1 MSVTAAKTPD
11 DRELLEA
18 FIRDNSETAFRCLVE
33 RHARW
38 MFAAAFRQL
47 RDRQLAED
55 AAQAAFIIL
64 LQKAK
69 AMPSNA
75 KFSSWLF
82 SSLQFTVKNL
92 QRARRRRH
100 FHELRAAVEQNLNHI
115 SNSSPAHDDLTDRL
129 DNAVASLSSTNRAT
143 ILLRFYQN
151 LPFDQ
156 IGRSLGI
163 SEAAARK
170 RTHRAIHALRQKLGA
185 DTDSGAIELGAAFGL
200 DHSPAAL
207 THTITSGALAAKSGA
222 AVSATILTATKGSL
236 FFMVATK
243 AKIAAAV
250 VIVAF
255 LAVPGTIVAI
265 HYAPTLFV
273 DTPATEPS
281 SADSASRNQAKP
293 VETHQAAEPWQVED
307 ISSDTVGRLPP
318 EVRIVPTKFPH
329 SQNSRIAGVAPGI
342 EKFVGIRV
350 RVRDIAQVA
359 YDSFAQRTVFVGPE
373 PLDRYDFV
381 STLPK
386 DSSLALQKELAET
399 LGFVAHRETRMT
411 DVLLLRVKNPNAAG
425 LRPPTNGPIYNAQVD
440 GDTDSITWDNQPLS
454 RAQQLLEVFCKMP
467 VIDETSLKENFSI
480 SVKWK
485 DLGNR
490 DPNHDAMKKAL
501 LHTLGLELIPSRAPI
516 EMLIVEKAAK

>member
-1 MSVTAAKTPD
+1 MSVTAATTPD

-18 FIRDNSETAFRCLVE
+18 FVRENSEDAFRRLIE

-69 AMPSNA
+69 TMPSNA
-75 KFSSWLF
+75 KISSWLF
-82 SSLQFTVKNL
+82 STLQFTVKNL

-100 FHELRAAVEQNLNHI
+100 FHELRAAAARDLNHE
-115 SNSSPAHDDLTDRL
+115 SSSTPAHNDLTDRL
-129 DNAVASLSSTNRAT
+129 DIAVAALSSSNRAA

-156 IGRSLGI
+156 IGRSLGV

-170 RTHRAIHALRQKLGA
+170 RTHRAIHALRRKLGVNA
-185 DTDSGAIELGAAFGL
+185 NPDSIALGATFGL

-207 THTITSGALAAKSGA
+207 THTIMSGALAAKAGA
-222 AVSATILTATKGSL
+222 AIPATILTATKGSL
-236 FFMVATK
+236 FFMAATK
-243 AKIAAAV
+243 AKIIAAV
-250 VIVAF
+250 VVVAF

-265 HYAPTLFV
+265 HYAPSLFT
-273 DTPATEPS
+273 DSPATEPS
-281 SADSASRNQAKP
+281 STGSASQNQGKP
-293 VETHQAAEPWQVED
+293 VEADQTAEPWQVED
-307 ISSDTVGRLPP
+307 ISSYTVGRLAP

-350 RVRDIAQVA
+350 QVRDIAQVA

-386 DSSLALQKELAET
+386 DSSLALQKGLAET

-411 DVLLLRVKNPNAAG
+411 DVLLLRVKHPNAAG

-454 RAQQLLEVFCKMP
+454 RAPQLLEVFCKMP
-467 VIDETSLKENFSI
+467 VIDETGLKENFSI
-480 SVKWK
+480 QVKWK
-485 DLGNR
+485 DLGEH
-490 DPNHDAMKKAL
+490 DPNHTEMKKAL
-501 LHTLGLELIPSRAPI
+501 LTTLGLELVPSRSPV
-516 EMLIVEKAAK
+516 EMLIVEKIPK

>member
-1 MSVTAAKTPD
+1 MSVTAATTPD

-18 FIRDNSETAFRCLVE
+18 FVRENSEDAFRRLVE

-38 MFAAAFRQL
+38 MFATAFRQL

-82 SSLQFTVKNL
+82 STLQFTVKNL
-92 QRARRRRH
+92 RRARRRLR
-100 FHELRAAVEQNLNHI
+100 FHELRAAAQQDSNHI
-115 SNSSPAHDDLTDRL
+115 SDSAPAQNDLTDRL
-129 DNAVASLSSTNRAT
+129 DNAVAALSSSNRAT

-170 RTHRAIHALRQKLGA
+170 RTHRAIRALRQKLGV
-185 DTDSGAIELGAAFGL
+185 DTDPAAIALGAAFGL

-236 FFMVATK
+236 FFMIATK
-243 AKIAAAV
+243 VKIAAAV

-265 HYAPTLFV
+265 HYAPTLFA
-273 DTPATEPS
+273 DSPTTNPSPATPASPPPAKIVE
-281 SADSASRNQAKP
+281 ARQAS
-293 VETHQAAEPWQVED
+293 ESWQVED
-307 ISSDTVGRLPP
+307 ISSYTVGRLAP

-329 SQNSRIAGVAPGI
+329 SQNSRVAGVAPGI

-350 RVRDIAQVA
+350 QVRDIAQVA

-373 PLDRYDFV
+373 PMDRYDFV

-399 LGFVAHRETRMT
+399 LGFVAHRESRMT
-411 DVLLLRVKNPNAAG
+411 DVLLLKVKIPNAKG
-425 LRPPTNGPIYNAQVD
+425 LRPPTNGPIFNAQVD

-454 RAQQLLEVFCKMP
+454 RAPQLLEVFCKMP
-467 VIDETSLKENFSI
+467 VIDETGLKGNFSI
-480 SVKWK
+480 NVKWK
-485 DLGNR
+485 DLGDR
-490 DPNHDAMKKAL
+490 DPNHDAINKAL
-501 LHTLGLELIPSRAPI
+501 LNTLGLELVPSRAPV
-516 EMLIVEKAAK
+516 EMLIVEKVAK

>member
-1 MSVTAAKTPD
+1 MSVTAATTPD

-18 FIRDNSETAFRCLVE
+18 FVREHSEIAFRCLVE

-69 AMPSNA
+69 AMPTNA

-82 SSLQFTVKNL
+82 RTLQFTVKNL

-100 FHELRAAVEQNLNHI
+100 FHELRAAAQQESNRISGSAPAQN
-115 SNSSPAHDDLTDRL
+115 DLSDHL
-129 DNAVASLSSTNRAT
+129 DTAVASLSSSNRAA

-156 IGRSLGI
+156 MGRSLGI

-170 RTHRAIHALRQKLGA
+170 RTHRAVDALRQKLGVN
-185 DTDSGAIELGAAFGL
+185 TDPDAIAIGAAFGL
-200 DHSPAAL
+200 QHSPAAL
-207 THTITSGALAAKSGA
+207 IQTIATGVFAAKAGA
-222 AVSATILTATKGSL
+222 VIPATILTATKGTL
-236 FFMVATK
+236 FFMAATK
-243 AKIAAAV
+243 AKIIAAV
-250 VIVAF
+250 IILAF
-255 LAVPGTIVAI
+255 LAVPGTLVAI
-265 HYAPTLFV
+265 HYAPTLFA
-273 DTPATEPS
+273 DAPTTEPAAGAPAQQPS
-281 SADSASRNQAKP
+281 KPTGAKQ
-293 VETHQAAEPWQVED
+293 TGEPWQDEK

-318 EVRIVPTKFPH
+318 EVRIVPTRFPH

-350 RVRDIAQVA
+350 QVRDIAQVA
-359 YDSFAQRTVFVGPE
+359 YGSFAQRTAFVGPE
-373 PLDRYDFV
+373 PLERYDFV

-386 DSSLALQKELAET
+386 DSSLALQKVLAET

-411 DVLLLRVKNPNAAG
+411 DVLLLKVKSPNARG

-454 RAQQLLEVFCKMP
+454 RAPQLLEVFCKMP
-467 VIDETSLKENFSI
+467 VIDETGLKANYSI
-480 SVKWK
+480 RVKWN
-485 DLGNR
+485 DLGDH
-490 DPNHDAMKKAL
+490 DPNYSAMKKAL
-501 LHTLGLELIPSRAPI
+501 LNTLGLELVPSRAPI
-516 EMLIVEKAAK
+516 EMLIVGKIAK